1 MANSYLHAPT
11 HVRTTTPLVQCLTNA
26 VVMQFT
32 ANALLAIGASPAMV
46 DTPAESF
53 DFAGVADGVL
63 INAGTPSAEQY
74 AGMNRAIDGANAAG
88 TPWVL
93 DPVGVGGLAE
103 RSAFLRHSVDK
114 HPAAIRGNASEI
126 VALAGLGAG
135 GRGVDATDEVADALE
150 AAQVLARRT
159 GGVVAVTGPE
169 DLIVSEGRV
178 SWLESGDPMLQLVI
192 GTGCALGALTAAYL
206 GATRDTDI
214 SPHDAVIAA
223 HAHLG
228 AAGHIAATRATAPG
242 SFAVALLDA
251 LHQLDRNQLENLTH
265 LREENR

>member
-1 MANSYLHAPT
+1 MADSYLHAPT
-11 HVRTTTPLVQCLTNA
+11 QVRTTTPLVQCLTNA

-74 AGMNRAIDGANAAG
+74 AGMNRAVDGANAAG

-103 RSAFLRHSVDK
+103 RSAFLRDSVDK
-114 HPAAIRGNASEI
+114 QPAAIRGNASEI

-150 AAQVLARRT
+150 AAQLLARRT

-178 SWLESGDPMLQLVI
+178 SWLRSGDPMLQLVI
-192 GTGCALGALTAAYL
+192 GTGCSLGAVVGACLAVAEDRHDAVVAAHALFGAAGLTAA
-206 GATRDTDI
+206 R
-214 SPHDAVIAA
+214 H
-223 HAHLG
+223 
-228 AAGHIAATRATAPG
+228 ATAPA
-242 SFAVALLDA
+242 SFRTQWIDA
-251 LHQLDRNQLENLTH
+251 LHTLTPSEV
-265 LREENR
+265 EELVTTQED